1 MQPLKL
7 SHTTTGQNW
16 LAQFSEQDRAAA
28 AAMLDALLLLNEEQV
43 AAAIRGLLQSVARE
57 RKGRRK
63 RVGLYAEREF
73 PEPRAFE
80 VALVQDHC
88 GVLRRRA
95 TGRSGPVAL
104 RQRRGSPRIGSEGFI
119 AFIISQAV
127 EAWPHV
133 YANQPGPDR
142 FRARSPIG
150 AIAIVTDI
158 VGSGTRVRTILDKFW
173 AVPTI
178 RAWMSR
184 RWVKFLVVAAAG
196 TPEGIKSVSSHR
208 VKPPVLVEKIVPTL
222 SSAGDAEMQSR
233 WRALIRSYGPR
244 DASQEAQEGF
254 LATGALVAFSY
265 RIPNNT
271 PALLHRSGGG
281 WRALYTGHA
290 PEDLRSI
297 FRLEARA
304 HRIQQA
310 ARSIG
315 VDLAADLSEDHAQTV
330 LVLSA
335 VRGRWRQGAEVSI
348 AEMTGLTVPEVIV
361 IRRRAIRSG
370 LLSVD
375 GRLTDVGQATL
386 QAGARSQRKRPDI
399 PTASEPYYPKSLRV
413 PRG

>member
-1 MQPLKL
+1 VKL
-7 SHTTTGQNW
+7 SETGTGHNW
-16 LAQFSEQDRAAA
+16 LAQFSAEDRAAA

-43 AAAIRGLLQSVARE
+43 AAAIRSLLQSVARE
-57 RKGRRK
+57 RKGSRR

-80 VALVQDHC
+80 VALVRDHC

-95 TGRSGPVAL
+95 TGKSGPVAL

-127 EAWPHV
+127 EAWPLV

-158 VGSGTRVRTILDKFW
+158 IGSGTRVRTILDKFW
-173 AVPTI
+173 AVPTV
-178 RAWMSR
+178 RAWVSR
-184 RWVKFLVVAAAG
+184 RSVKFLVIAAVG
-196 TPEGIKSVSSHR
+196 TSEGIRSVSAHR
-208 VKPPVLVEKIVPTL
+208 VKPSVLAQKIAPTL
-222 SSAGDAEMQSR
+222 SSAGDAATRSR

-271 PALLHRSGGG
+271 PALLHKSGGG

-297 FRLEARA
+297 FRLEGRA
-304 HRIQQA
+304 HLI
-310 ARSIG
+310 
-315 VDLAADLSEDHAQTV
+315 
-330 LVLSA
+330 
-335 VRGRWRQGAEVSI
+335 
-348 AEMTGLTVPEVIV
+348 
-361 IRRRAIRSG
+361 
-370 LLSVD
+370 
-375 GRLTDVGQATL
+375 
-386 QAGARSQRKRPDI
+386 
-399 PTASEPYYPKSLRV
+399 
-413 PRG
+413 